1 MVHLSK
7 PNINADG
14 NILTSAGFTLH
25 ETIYFWSLVFI
36 TDHFAS
42 MSLSPKGSDSDVIF
56 VGMLHNGSPSL
67 LAILEDSSNEGDTAS
82 SRGRSSSSPDP
93 QGCNVVTPTIP
104 ITTTP
109 LSEGTSVPLTIP
121 TVPLQIIVPQ
131 SGPVLLHEQHQDY
144 QEEKQVRA
152 GARQVDA
159 KRRAVQRRGELTG
172 ERATINDQLTKLHH
186 YKSALKTKQAIMAD
200 LTNL

>member
-67 LAILEDSSNEGDTAS
+67 LTILEDSSNEGDTAS
-82 SRGRSSSSPDP
+82 SRGKSSSSPDP

-104 ITTTP
+104 IGGHFGAFDHP
-109 LSEGTSVPLTIP
+109 D
-121 TVPLQIIVPQ
+121 
-131 SGPVLLHEQHQDY
+131 GPVADHC
-144 QEEKQVRA
+144 
-152 GARQVDA
+152 
-159 KRRAVQRRGELTG
+159 
-172 ERATINDQLTKLHH
+172 ATIRPCAP
-186 YKSALKTKQAIMAD
+186 S
-200 LTNL
+200 